1 MHSVDTAV
9 DLPYVLSRNTALTS
23 CNVASILRYRT
34 LSRTVY
40 LLRTDR
46 RGTASAVQHTVNTA
60 DLSSVNTADLLLSVN
75 AADLLLSVN
84 TADLLLS
91 VNTADLLL
99 SVNAADLLL
108 SVNTADLLLS
118 VNTAD
123 LLLSCQYTR
132 PTPVCQYSRPAA
144 NDIPQ
149 YNTLS

>member
-99 SVNAADLLL
+99 S
-108 SVNTADLLLS
+108 
-118 VNTAD
+118 
-123 LLLSCQYTR
+123 CQYTR